1 MFEDKISSLLHKAT
15 GSAFLLKCKPL
26 VAAINRLEGDVS
38 KLTDAELKEDFG
50 TLRQAVLDQ
59 GVASVLPRAFALVRE
74 ASKRTLGVRHYD
86 VQLLGG
92 ITLHEGK
99 LAEMRT
105 GEGKTHVVGLAA
117 ALNALKGEGVH
128 VVTAN
133 AYLASRD
140 AELLRPVY
148 EALGLSVGVT
158 LDGMTPMEKQLAY
171 QCDITYG
178 VNYEF
183 GFDYLRDN
191 MTKSFADRVQRGRTF
206 AIIDEVDSILIDD
219 ARTPLIISEQREVS
233 SAHYVLVDDV
243 VKQLNAGVDYII
255 DEKLRQATLTEKGF
269 DKVEGLLE
277 AVGLLNRERG
287 LYKEDDIQVFKAVN
301 ASLLAHAFY
310 RRDRH
315 YVVQNGEVVIVD
327 DATGRLMTGRRWGDG
342 LHHAVEARERVALKP
357 ESLTVATIT
366 YQNYF
371 TMYGKLAGLTG
382 TAATE
387 AEEFAEIY
395 GLATVVIPTHRP
407 VQRRG
412 HPDLMFTTKAAKY
425 AAIVAEVKRCQAK
438 GQPVLVG
445 TASVSES
452 EKLAA
457 LFVNAGIRHQVLNAK
472 QNRAEADIIADA
484 GLPGAVTIATNMAG
498 RGTDI
503 LLGGH
508 KNFPDEATWAQ
519 RHASVMAAGGLHVI
533 GTERNESRRVDNQLA
548 GRAGRQGDP
557 GSSQFYLSLED
568 DLLRVFATP
577 RLSTILGNLTAG
589 PGEAASHHLLD
600 KAIVNAQKKLEN
612 RNFEARRQLMKFDG
626 VLAGQRKAVFALRD
640 AIQSGEAGY
649 DALKEMLED
658 AVTGI
663 VYKHIGEQGYP
674 QEDGLRAVEKAL
686 FEELKCLVLL
696 VDVAAEEDMTAE
708 DVAAHCVEKALAKYE
723 GGRAGDDDL
732 TMAEKDALLSAIDG
746 LWPLH
751 LQELEE
757 ARNGIHLRQFAQE
770 NPVYAFSREGKKLFV
785 AYRQGICD
793 HVSRLLLNPQ
803 VVAASPMPAPAPAA
817 ASAPLQP
824 AEHAPDVFVPNGID
838 ISQRR
843 NAPCSCGSGLRFKEC
858 HGRLKASSTLTR
870 RLAA

>member
-1 MFEDKISSLLHKAT
+1 VFEEKLSSWLHKAT
-15 GSAFLLKCKPL
+15 GGAFLLKCKPL
-26 VAAINRLEGDVS
+26 VAAINRAEPAMQA
-38 KLTDAELKEDFG
+38 LTDEGLKEAFNA
-50 TLRQAVLDQ
+50 LRAEALEQPLSAL
-59 GVASVLPRAFALVRE
+59 LPRAFALVRE
-74 ASKRTLGVRHYD
+74 ASRRTLGVRHYD

-133 AYLASRD
+133 AYLAKRD

-148 EALGLSVGVT
+148 EALGLTVGVT

-191 MTKSFADRVQRGRTF
+191 MAKSLADRVQRGQVY
-206 AIIDEVDSILIDD
+206 AIVDEVDSILIDD
-219 ARTPLIISEQREVS
+219 ARTPLIITEQREVT
-233 SAHYVLVDDV
+233 SAHYVLVDEA
-243 VKQLNAGVDYII
+243 VKKLVPGTDYLV
-255 DEKLRQATLTEKGF
+255 DEKMRTATLTEAGF
-269 DKVEGLLE
+269 DRLE
-277 AVGLLNRERG
+277 ETLETLNLVSRERG
-287 LYKEDDIQVFKAVN
+287 LYKEEDLQVFKAVN
-301 ASLLAHAFY
+301 SALQAHAFY

-315 YVVQNGEVVIVD
+315 YVVQNGEIVIVD
-327 DATGRLMTGRRWGDG
+327 DATGRLMQGRRWGDG
-342 LHHAVEARERVALKP
+342 LHHAIEARERVALKP

-371 TMYGKLAGLTG
+371 TMYQKLAGLTG

-395 GLATVVIPTHRP
+395 GLATVVIPTNKP
-407 VQRRG
+407 VLRKD
-412 HPDLMFTTKAAKY
+412 HPDLMFATKVAKY
-425 AAIVAEVKRCQAK
+425 AAIVSEVKRCQAK

-445 TASVSES
+445 TASVAES
-452 EKLAA
+452 ERLSA
-457 LFVNAGIRHQVLNAK
+457 LFNTAGIKHQVLNAK
-472 QNRAEADIIADA
+472 QNLQEAEIIADA

-508 KNFPDEATWAQ
+508 KNFPDEATWTA
-519 RHASVMAAGGLHVI
+519 RNAAVLAAGGLHVV

-568 DLLRVFATP
+568 DLLRVFATQ
-577 RLSTILGNLTAG
+577 RLGSILANLTSG
-589 PGEAASHHLLD
+589 PGEAASHRLLD
-600 KAIVNAQKKLEN
+600 KAITSAQKKLEN

-626 VLAGQRKAVFALRD
+626 VLAGQRKAVFGMRD
-640 AIQSGEAGY
+640 SIMSGEASF
-649 DALKEMLED
+649 DVLKEMMED
-658 AVTGI
+658 AI
-663 VYKHIGEQGYP
+663 SAFAYKHLGEHQGYP
-674 QEDGLRAVEKAL
+674 SEDDLRALEKAL
-686 FEELKCLVLL
+686 FQEFKCLVLL
-696 VDVAAEEDMTAE
+696 VDVALEEQYLIE
-708 DVAAHCVEKALAKYE
+708 HVVQLCVEKVMEKYATL
-723 GGRAGDDDL
+723 RKGDEDL
-732 TMAEKDALLSAIDG
+732 TQVEKEALLSALDG

-757 ARNGIHLRQFAQE
+757 AREGIHLRSIAQQ
-770 NPVYAFSREGKKLFV
+770 NPVYAFAREGKTLFA
-785 AYRQGICD
+785 AYRQGVCE
-793 HVSRLLLNPQ
+793 HVTRLLLNPQ
-803 VVAASPMPAPAPAA
+803 AVVASAMPAQRPAPAPAA
-817 ASAPLQP
+817 PAPSLTP
-824 AEHAPDVFVPNGID
+824 VSVPPVTL
-838 ISQRR
+838 SR

-858 HGRLKASSTLTR
+858 HGKLKA
-870 RLAA
+870 A

>member
-1 MFEDKISSLLHKAT
+1 MFEDKISSWVHKAS
-15 GSAFLLKCKPL
+15 GSAFLMKCKPI
-26 VAAINRLEGDVS
+26 VAAINRAEAATQALSDQ
-38 KLTDAELKEDFG
+38 ELKDTFQR
-50 TLRQAVLDQ
+50 LRT
-59 GVASVLPRAFALVRE
+59 SVQDTALSDLLPKTFALVRE
-74 ASKRTLGVRHYD
+74 ASRRTLGIRHYD

-117 ALNALKGEGVH
+117 ALNALRGQGVH

-133 AYLASRD
+133 AYLAKRD

-148 EALGLSVGVT
+148 EALGLTVGVT
-158 LDGMTPMEKQLAY
+158 LDGMSPMEKQLAY

-191 MTKSFADRVQRGRTF
+191 MAKAFADRVQRTLSY

-219 ARTPLIISEQREVS
+219 ARTPLIISEQQEVT
-233 SAHYVLVDDV
+233 SAHYVLVDEA
-243 VKQLNAGVDYII
+243 VKNLQPGVDYLI
-255 DEKLRQATLTEKGF
+255 DEKLRQATMTERGF
-269 DKVEGLLE
+269 DRLEDLLE
-277 AVGLLNRERG
+277 SVGLVSKARG
-287 LYKEDDIQVFKAVN
+287 LYKEEDLSIFKAVN
-301 ASLLAHAFY
+301 SALTAHAFY
-310 RRDRH
+310 RRDQH

-327 DATGRLMTGRRWGDG
+327 DATGRVMPGRRWGEG

-371 TMYGKLAGLTG
+371 TMYQKLSGLTG

-395 GLATVVIPTHRP
+395 GLATVVIPTNQP
-407 VQRRG
+407 VQRKTQ
-412 HPDLMFTTKAAKY
+412 PDLMFSTKAAKY
-425 AAIVAEVKRCQAK
+425 RALVAEVQRCQAH

-452 EKLAA
+452 EMLSAM
-457 LFVNAGIRHQVLNAK
+457 FTQSGVRHNVLNAK
-472 QNRAEADIIADA
+472 QNSQEAEVIADA

-508 KNFPDEATWAQ
+508 KNFPDEVTWAK
-519 RHASVMAAGGLHVI
+519 RHAAVIAAGGLHVV

-568 DLLRVFATP
+568 DLLRVFATN
-577 RLSTILGNLTAG
+577 RLGAILSNLTGG
-589 PGEAASHHLLD
+589 PNEAASHRLLD
-600 KAIVNAQKKLEN
+600 KAITNAQKKLEN
-612 RNFEARRQLMKFDG
+612 RNFEARRELMKFDS
-626 VLAGQRKAVFALRD
+626 VLAGQRKALFSLRD
-640 AIQSGEAGY
+640 AILSGEADF

-658 AVTGI
+658 AVTA
-663 VYKHIGEQGYP
+663 VVHRHIGERGYP
-674 QEDGLRAVEKAL
+674 SEESLVALEAAMFQEFKT
-686 FEELKCLVLL
+686 LVLL
-696 VDVAAEEDMTAE
+696 VDVVIEEGYVAE
-708 DVAAHCVEKALAKYE
+708 DVVRICAEKVLEKYE
-723 GGRAGDDDL
+723 AARSGDEDL
-732 TMAEKDALLSAIDG
+732 NAAEKEAVLAALDG

-757 ARNGIHLRQFAQE
+757 AREGIHLRQIAQE
-770 NPVYAFSREGKKLFV
+770 NPVYAFSREGRKLFM
-785 AYRQGICD
+785 AYRQGVCE
-793 HVSRLLLNPQ
+793 HVSSLLLNPQ
-803 VVAASPMPAPAPAA
+803 KLVAKALPERPAA
-817 ASAPLQP
+817 VPTADSAKDG
-824 AEHAPDVFVPNGID
+824 AAAYVPHVSGRD
-838 ISQRR
+838 ISQPR

-858 HGRLKASSTLTR
+858 HGRLKAYATS
-870 RLAA
+870 